1 MNRGMLDPTEKQLL
15 QTWLLLGLVLPL
27 LSMVP
32 LLVMQARRLI
42 DQPSFLFFPLPI
54 AAGIWLLYR
63 TCDYRPASLRQARLA
78 IFAEWCG
85 MGLAILGI
93 YLVSP
98 WIVQVASVVVTF
110 AWSLGA
116 FGGSKWTRIVAICS
130 LFAIAIPLP
139 SGRDMQITSGI
150 QTISSWA
157 CNGVLDSIGV
167 PNIVEKN
174 MLQIQDMKTAISEV
188 CNGVDSFYALTAIG
202 LAVVVFRRCSLLVS
216 LVTLAMIPLC
226 SVLGNVIRLLA
237 IGIGFDY
244 FGSDLTTGWG
254 YITTAILV
262 FGLSFACVV
271 LLHVSIVA
279 ILDPMSAAEEQN
291 NLTKLVIWATTWP
304 HEDESQVRLDK
315 TWSKMHSQPS
325 SWRSI
330 HVLLGLPS
338 LGCVVL
344 GAISAFVV
352 FSVFKGNNVS
362 LAVISEDQAT
372 AFPSQDA
379 FPEQFGG
386 LRKISF
392 SPITRPATN
401 ILGRYTH
408 LWKFDDRGNQV
419 FARLDF
425 PFQGWNPLW
434 EGYRSSGWKIIETN
448 PVEVPA
454 ELGSWTVE
462 EFKMQNQYG
471 LFGFVWYAFFDEKG
485 VPMVRATQ
493 SEQSN
498 RINLFKRLQN
508 RSTKEVPTCYQVQV
522 FFESGRDFSE
532 LEIERSRK
540 FFFDVF
546 ERIRKQSETALK
558 KVK

>member
-1 MNRGMLDPTEKQLL
+1 MNREMLEPAGKKFL
-15 QTWLLLGLVLPL
+15 QSWLLLGFVLPL

-32 LLVMQARRLI
+32 LLVLQARRLI

-63 TCDYRPASLRQARLA
+63 TCDYRPASLRRARLA
-78 IFAEWCG
+78 VLAEWCG
-85 MGLAILGI
+85 MGLAVFGI

-110 AWSLGA
+110 AWALGA
-116 FGGSKWTRIVAICS
+116 FGGSKWTRIIAICS

-139 SGRDMQITSGI
+139 SGRDLQITSGLH
-150 QTISSWA
+150 TISSWA
-157 CNGVLDSIGV
+157 CNGVLDAIGV
-167 PNIVEKN
+167 PNIVEGN
-174 MLQIQDMKTAISEV
+174 ILQIQDRKTVVSEV
-188 CNGVDSFYALTAIG
+188 CNGVDSLYAFVAIG

-216 LVTLAMIPLC
+216 LVTLATIPLC

-237 IGIGFDY
+237 IAIGFDY
-244 FGSDLTTGWG
+244 FGSDLSTGWG
-254 YITTAILV
+254 YIATAILV
-262 FGLSFACVV
+262 FGLSLACML

-279 ILDPMSAAEEQN
+279 ILQPMTAGKERN
-291 NLTKLVIWATTWP
+291 NLTQLVQWATTWP
-304 HEDESQVRLDK
+304 QAAESNVRLDK
-315 TWSKMHSQPS
+315 TWSEMHSQPS
-325 SWRSI
+325 RQRSI

-338 LGCVVL
+338 LGCVVF

-352 FSVFKGNNVS
+352 FSDFKGNNVS
-362 LAVISEDQAT
+362 LAVISEDQAAT
-372 AFPSQDA
+372 FPSQDA
-379 FPEQFGG
+379 IPEQFAG

-392 SPITRPATN
+392 SPITRPATS

-408 LWKFDDRGNQV
+408 LWKFEDRGNQV

-434 EGYRSSGWKIIETN
+434 EGYRSTGWKIIETK
-448 PVEVPA
+448 PVEVPT

-471 LFGFVWYAFFDEKG
+471 LFGFVWYAFFDENG
-485 VPMVRATQ
+485 IPIVRAMQ

-498 RINLFKRLQN
+498 RINIFKRLQN
-508 RSTKEVPTCYQVQV
+508 GSTVEVPTCYQVQV
-522 FFESGRDFSE
+522 FFESGRDLSE

-558 KVK
+558 KVQ